1 MADELTLYHTDRP
14 AWLRMIAP
22 RMPAVID
29 ANTDEELARSWGMM
43 GRDFQAATWAHLDDA
58 QKERVKRVRGAA

>member
-1 MADELTLYHTDRP
+1 MTDELTLYHTDRP

-29 ANTDEELARSWGMM
+29 ANTDDELARSWGLM
-43 GRDFQAATWAHLDDA
+43 GRDFQAATWAELSPE
-58 QKERVKRVRGAA
+58 QRERVKRVRGAA